1 MENER
6 VTYNEAMNTE
16 EITEYAN
23 FEEGLEPVS
32 PDDEFVR
39 IQLTALGRALI
50 NKGVSCNLIYDDED
64 SKYILLVPI
73 DGPEN
78 LSLALSLYLDEEYHM
93 TLSALYNSGVLGEPV
108 LEMEKLADVPDYD
121 DIALNFVIRIAE
133 DIYAREQ
140 EKIAKNTTVNDKNM
154 EDK

>member
-6 VTYNEAMNTE
+6 VTYNEAINTE
-16 EITEYAN
+16 AKTGYAD
-23 FEEGLEPVS
+23 FENGSEPVS
-32 PDDEFVR
+32 ADDEFVR
-39 IQLTALGRALI
+39 IQLTALGGALI
-50 NKGVSCNLIYDDED
+50 NKGVSCNLIYDEDD

-78 LSLALSLYLDEEYHM
+78 LCLSLSLYLDEEYSM
-93 TLSALYNSGVLGEPV
+93 TLSALYSSHILGEPV
-108 LEMEKLADVPDYD
+108 IDMLELEDVPDYD
-121 DIALNFVIRIAE
+121 DVAQNFVIQTAE

-140 EKIAKNTTVNDKNM
+140 AIITKNTINDENT